1 MNSDVPISC
10 RSEAGSG
17 SSRSACSSTC
27 YVQVLTKDRPD
38 RPDIH
43 SANYAYLLLDLLRLA
58 CSLDL
63 LSGINA
69 RALPCTGHLAIAVC
83 RCGAI
88 ARILQESNVQ

>member
-27 YVQVLTKDRPD
+27 YVQLLTKDRPD
-38 RPDIH
+38 RPDIQ
-43 SANYAYLLLDLLRLA
+43 SANYAYLLLDLRLA

-63 LSGINA
+63 LSGITA
-69 RALPCTGHLAIAVC
+69 HALPCTGHLAIAVC

-88 ARILQESNVQ
+88 AHILQESNVQ